1 MPFATHPGGFLKR
14 ELKAR
19 ELGSR
24 SISAYRPVAS
34 RTYSMDAGQS
44 LLIQPS
50 GSVDIL
56 EIVPNSGL
64 ICRVNTTLLSLS
76 ASAVLRLRAVCDQRM
91 RCEVQYL
98 SGR

>member
-19 ELGSR
+19 DL
-24 SISAYRPVAS
+24 SANRLALDLSVPS
-34 RTYSMDAGQS
+34 GRITDILMDAGRL

-64 ICRVNTTLLSLS
+64 ICRANTTSLSLS
-76 ASAVLRLRAVCDQRM
+76 ASGVLRSRAVCDQRM
-91 RCEVQYL
+91 RREV
-98 SGR
+98 R